1 MPRWLTQQLVRELAL
16 ALPEAH
22 EHQHRGRPDLRVKNK
37 IFATLPEDGRT
48 VNVKTTPTDLD
59 LLVSTTPETF
69 RDVWGGTWVGV
80 DLGRIS
86 RGRLRGLLIAAWR
99 LAAPKRLR
107 DAHADMTAGIS

>member
-1 MPRWLTQQLVRELAL
+1 MSRRLTQQLVRELAL
-16 ALPEAH
+16 ALPETH

-37 IFATLPEDGRT
+37 IFATLPDDGRT
-48 VNVKTTPTDLD
+48 VNVKTTPADLD
-59 LLVSTTPETF
+59 LLVSTAPDTF

-86 RGRLRGLLIAAWR
+86 RSRLRGPVITAWR

-107 DAHADMTAGIS
+107 DANADIVSSA